1 MAEACRKRY
10 RIVAE
15 FHITLGISKDVAERD
30 AESIEHHVSED
41 YLHVLKAFF
50 WGKGEPMRSV

>member
-1 MAEACRKRY
+1 M
-10 RIVAE
+10 AE